1 MNIRQK
7 PQAGEIW
14 IADLGTAGKI
24 RPVLV
29 LYYPKPDDSSML
41 AIVAPITSQIRGCNG
56 EYDITHI
63 KWLPKP
69 SAINFQG
76 LGSID
81 RHSLSRKLGT
91 LAKNDLDEIK
101 SNLRNLL
108 NL

>member
-1 MNIRQK
+1 VNIRQK

-29 LYYPKPDDSSML
+29 LYYPKPDDSRML

>member
-29 LYYPKPDDSSML
+29 LYYPKPDDSRML
-41 AIVAPITSQIRGCNG
+41 AIVAPIPSQIRGCNG
-56 EYDITHI
+56 ENDITH
-63 KWLPKP
+63 KNWLPNP

-76 LGSID
+76 LGSIA